1 MQPKNPADATP
12 DAGDAA
18 VPPTAMRHP
27 PHGVVDSLDIAGHD
41 EVEHESALRDSTL
54 RVPR

>member
-12 DAGDAA
+12 DAGEPNM
-18 VPPTAMRHP
+18 PPTTMRHP
-27 PHGVVDSLDIAGHD
+27 PHGVIDNLDIAGHD
-41 EVEHESALRDSTL
+41 EVDHETALRDATL